1 MSELHDR
8 AAAPLRIVIALDSFK
23 GSVTSAQACAAVREG
38 VLRAA
43 PDALVTMSPIADGGE
58 GTLEALA
65 SRGRHGTVDTIDV
78 LGRPLNAA
86 YLVIGDTAVIES
98 ATTVG
103 LGLLDEVS
111 PASARRAHSYGL
123 GLQLARVVER
133 ERPSVIL
140 VGLGGTGCTDGGTGA
155 LLALGARMWDV
166 SGKELFPGQRV
177 LDVNPLL
184 ARPARVLLPW
194 AVSLEIIGLADVDSP
209 LLGTAGAAQMFGPQ
223 KGADDALV
231 AELEYAMEGWAAALR
246 EAGAPVAGTPGA
258 GAAGGLGAAILAL
271 GGSIQPGL
279 ERIVAETGMGPALT
293 DADLVITGEGSLDI
307 QTARGKAP
315 EAIAR
320 LAKSGART
328 PMVVA
333 LAGRIE
339 GDDHGAIDATFCIH
353 PGPRPLAEA
362 MNPAVT
368 LAELAATAERVV
380 RDFAAGRAG

>member
-1 MSELHDR
+1 MTAPDR
-8 AAAPLRIVIALDSFK
+8 AAVPLRIVVALDSFK
-23 GSVTSAQACAAVREG
+23 GSVTSAQACAAVRDG

-43 PDALVTMSPIADGGE
+43 PDAIVTVAPVADGGE
-58 GTLEALA
+58 GTLDALA
-65 SRGRHGTVDTIDV
+65 PLGRSGTVDTIDI
-78 LGRPLNAA
+78 LGRPLRAA
-86 YLVIGDTAVIES
+86 HLVIGQTAVIES

-111 PASARRAHSYGL
+111 PASVRRAHSYGL
-123 GLQLARVVER
+123 GLQLARVTELEKPPV
-133 ERPSVIL
+133 VL

-166 SGKELFPGQRV
+166 SGRELFPGQRV

-209 LLGTAGAAQMFGPQ
+209 LLGPSGAAQMFGPQ

-246 EAGAPVAGTPGA
+246 EAGAHVAGTPGA

-271 GGSIQPGL
+271 GGRIEPGL
-279 ERIVAETGMGPALT
+279 ERVVAETGMGAVLRE
-293 DADLVITGEGSLDI
+293 ADLVITGEGSLDV

-320 LAKSGART
+320 LAKSGDRT
-328 PMVVA
+328 PLVIA

-339 GDDHGAIDATFCIH
+339 GESHGAIDASYCIH
-353 PGPRPLAEA
+353 PGPRSLADA
-362 MNPAVT
+362 MNPSVT
-368 LAELAATAERVV
+368 LAELSATAERVV
-380 RDFAAGRAG
+380 RNFTAGTVE

>member
-23 GSVTSAQACAAVREG
+23 GSVTSAQACSAVREG

-43 PDALVTMSPIADGGE
+43 PGALVTMAPIADGGE
-58 GTLEALA
+58 GTLGALA
-65 SRGRHGTVDTIDV
+65 ARGRLGAVDTIDL
-78 LGRPLNAA
+78 LGRPLRAA
-86 YLVIGDTAVIES
+86 HLMIGDTAVIES

-103 LGLLDEVS
+103 LHLLDDVS

-123 GLQLARVVER
+123 GLQLARVAEL
-133 ERPSVIL
+133 ERPSVVL

-166 SGKELFPGQRV
+166 SGRELFPGQRV
-177 LDVNPLL
+177 TDANPLL

-209 LLGTAGAAQMFGPQ
+209 LLGTSGAAQMFGPQ

-246 EAGAPVAGTPGA
+246 EAGAHVAGTPGA
-258 GAAGGLGAAILAL
+258 GAAGGLGAAVLAL
-271 GGSIQPGL
+271 GGRIEPGL
-279 ERIVAETGMGPALT
+279 ERIVAETGIGDALRE
-293 DADLVITGEGSLDI
+293 ADLVITGEGSLDV

-320 LAKSGART
+320 LAKSGGRM
-328 PMVVA
+328 PSVIA

-339 GDDHGAIDATFCIH
+339 GDDHGAIDASYCIH
-353 PGPRPLAEA
+353 PGPRSLADA
-362 MNPAVT
+362 MNPDVT
-368 LAELAATAERVV
+368 LAALAATAERVV
-380 RDFAAGRAG
+380 RNFASGTST

>member
-1 MSELHDR
+1 M
-8 AAAPLRIVIALDSFK
+8 
-23 GSVTSAQACAAVREG
+23 
-38 VLRAA
+38 
-43 PDALVTMSPIADGGE
+43 
-58 GTLEALA
+58 
-65 SRGRHGTVDTIDV
+65 
-78 LGRPLNAA
+78 LGRPVRAA
-86 YLVIGDTAVIES
+86 HVMIGDTAVIES

-103 LGLLDEVS
+103 LNLLDEVS

-123 GLQLARVVER
+123 GLQLARVAEQ
-133 ERPSVIL
+133 ERPSTIL
-140 VGLGGTGCTDGGTGA
+140 IGLGGTGCTDGGTGA

-166 SGKELFPGQRV
+166 SGRELFAGQRV

-194 AVSLEIIGLADVDSP
+194 AVSLKIIGLADVDSP
-209 LLGTAGAAQMFGPQ
+209 LLGPSGAAQMFGPQ
-223 KGADDALV
+223 KGADEALV

-246 EAGAPVAGTPGA
+246 EAGAPVASTPGA

-271 GGSIQPGL
+271 GGSIEPGL
-279 ERIVAETGMGPALT
+279 ERIVAETGLGPTLAK
-293 DADLVITGEGSLDI
+293 ADLVITGEGSLDA

-320 LAKSGART
+320 LAKSGAAGGHT

-339 GDDHGAIDATFCIH
+339 GDSHGAIDASFCIH

-368 LAELAATAERVV
+368 LKELAATAERVV
-380 RDFAAGRAG
+380 REFAAGRAR